1 MQSAQRYPR
10 DYDGIIAAA
19 PAMYWAELV
28 ILTIWAG
35 VFMDVNK
42 QYPYPCELDQIT
54 KLGINACDKLDGVL
68 DGLIADT
75 EACRAIFNP
84 YAHVNTTFHCA
95 DTGKDMQLSYGA
107 ANVANAVWTG
117 PTTTKGDFIWY
128 GFEIGSDLKTIAP
141 TICDNSTCTSGTAGS
156 LEYMYELFVGTDES
170 FGNEILGQEDF
181 DFLALNIRKTFA
193 GNAEANI
200 TNLDEFQRVG
210 GKMLTYHGLVRFL
223 LLLTIPERGK
233 LTYVG

>member
-68 DGLIADT
+68 DGLVADT
-75 EACRAIFNP
+75 EACRAIFQP
-84 YAHVNTTFHCA
+84 VCA
-95 DTGKDMQLSYGA
+95 RQHNLPLHRYWERHA
-107 ANVANAVWTG
+107 AFLRRRKRRQRGLDWSHHH
-117 PTTTKGDFIWY
+117 KG
-128 GFEIGSDLKTIAP
+128 
-141 TICDNSTCTSGTAGS
+141 
-156 LEYMYELFVGTDES
+156 
-170 FGNEILGQEDF
+170 
-181 DFLALNIRKTFA
+181 
-193 GNAEANI
+193 
-200 TNLDEFQRVG
+200 
-210 GKMLTYHGLVRFL
+210 
-223 LLLTIPERGK
+223 
-233 LTYVG
+233 